1 MERRENKMERWI
13 FVSGERQRCK
23 ARERKIR
30 KQTKLKN
37 DVNSTAVLN
46 DDSNAFA
53 IFNK

>member
-1 MERRENKMERWI
+1 MGRGENKMAGWI
-13 FVSGERQRCK
+13 FVSGEQQRRK
-23 ARERKIR
+23 AREKKIR

-37 DVNSTAVLN
+37 DVNSTAALN